1 MSLEDA
7 NKNLEIFQNLIENE
21 KCNEHKGSLKAGVDL
36 GTANIVISV
45 VDEFNNPIAGATSP
59 SSVVRDGLVVDFI
72 GAVEIVRI
80 LKAKVENILGEKIT
94 CASCAVP
101 PGTIAGNAKTIGNV
115 LESCDID
122 VINIL
127 DEPTAAALALGIMD
141 GAVVDVGGGT
151 TGVSILKD
159 GKVLYTADEP
169 TGGIHMSLVI
179 AGNYKIP
186 IEEAEIIKK
195 DTKKEKDNFILIQP
209 VVEKMAEI
217 VKRHLEGYSVEKI
230 YVVGGACSFNEFEE
244 VFTKVTGIETVKPN
258 RPLLVT
264 PLGIAIGSIK

>member
-7 NKNLEIFQNLIENE
+7 NKNLEIFQSLIENE
-21 KCNEHKGSLKAGVDL
+21 KCNSHNGNLKVGVDL

-45 VDEFNNPIAGATSP
+45 VDELNNPIAGVTSP
-59 SSVVRDGLVVDFI
+59 ASVVRDGLVVDFTS
-72 GAVEIVRI
+72 AVEIVKN
-80 LKAKVENILGEKIT
+80 LKKKIEKIIGQKIT
-94 CASCAVP
+94 CASCAIP
-101 PGTIAGNAKTIGNV
+101 PGTRASDAKTIGNV
-115 LESCDID
+115 LESSDID

-127 DEPTAAALALGIMD
+127 DEPTAASLVLGIKD

-151 TGVSILKD
+151 TGVSILKN

-186 IEEAEIIKK
+186 IEDAEIIKK
-195 DTKKEKDNFILIQP
+195 DYEKEKENFMIIQP
-209 VVEKMAEI
+209 VVEKMAYI
-217 VKRHLEGYSVEKI
+217 VKKHLEGYLVKKI

-244 VFTKVTGIETVKPN
+244 VFKGVTGVETVKPR